1 MEYQSEY
8 NLHAE
13 EVEAIR
19 KQALK
24 LKALIHPAVIDR
36 RFRIS
41 YEAAKS
47 ESKER
52 RRLLRSS
59 DRKCRMIASTSTL
72 CDDGKS
78 FD

>member
-1 MEYQSEY
+1 MEYQSKS
-8 NLHAE
+8 

-19 KQALK
+19 KRALK
-24 LKALIHPAVIDR
+24 LKALIHHAVVDG
-36 RFRIS
+36 RFRIG
-41 YEAAKS
+41 YKAAN
-47 ESKER
+47 EGHAGLTLPER